1 MSKKEVLK
9 FINLKINLFLLL
21 LILIIIRETIESP
34 ISSTLYSNNNN
45 INNNINSNNRSDE
58 RKETTIR
65 ALTEWPDII
74 GIRAEGDEKVVSI
87 GPNLESVV
95 KADKEL
101 VLRLFGF
108 NLDRNDIEI
117 GFTTKRPET
126 TTGSRRLS
134 CQPNVFDFKTN
145 FVDESTSVATIS
157 ILNEGKYY
165 LCITY
170 MNEKQSIVGSEGKQ
184 QLGNSLV
191 KREIAKNYFYVSG
204 SANDWTTIIVEES
217 FLPLWVQIL
226 LIAVL
231 LVMSGLFSGLNLG
244 LMALDKNEL
253 QVFFLIVSYILL
265 YFIIFSIHNIL
276 FIFNKP

>member
-1 MSKKEVLK
+1 MSKKQVLK

-21 LILIIIRETIESP
+21 LIILIIIRETVESP
-34 ISSTLYSNNNN
+34 IGSTLYPNNNN
-45 INNNINSNNRSDE
+45 INNNNRSDE

-65 ALTEWPDII
+65 ASTDWPDII

-95 KADKEL
+95 KANKEL
-101 VLRLFGF
+101 VLRLFGS

-117 GFTTKRPET
+117 GFTTRKLEPT
-126 TTGSRRLS
+126 AGSLRRS
-134 CQPNVFDFKTN
+134 QCQPNVFDFNTD
-145 FVDESTSVATIS
+145 FVNEFTRTATIN

-170 MNEKQSIVGSEGKQ
+170 SEKDDEKQSIVGLRGKQ
-184 QLGNSLV
+184 LGKSLV
-191 KREIAKNYFYVSG
+191 KRDTAKKYYYVSG
-204 SANDWTTIIVEES
+204 SANDWTTIIVEQS

-226 LIAVL
+226 MIAVL
-231 LVMSGLFSGLNLG
+231 LAMSGLFSGLNLG

-253 QVFFLIVSYILL
+253 QVLVINLL
-265 YFIIFSIHNIL
+265 E
-276 FIFNKP
+276 